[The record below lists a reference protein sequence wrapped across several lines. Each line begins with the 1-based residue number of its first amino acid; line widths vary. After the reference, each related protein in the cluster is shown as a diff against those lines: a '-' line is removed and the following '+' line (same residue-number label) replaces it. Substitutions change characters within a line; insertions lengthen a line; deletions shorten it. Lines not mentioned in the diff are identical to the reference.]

1 MKTFEIVIAWR
12 MEKKTLIQAESL
24 EEAEKKAL
32 KYEAHAPGNAI
43 QGFYVQDSL
52 KISNGKGFT

>member
-1 MKTFEIVIAWR
+1 MREYEIQITWT
-12 MEKKTLIQAESL
+12 MEKTTLIKADSL

-43 QGFYVQDSL
+43 QGFYIKDSL
-52 KISNGKGFT
+52 KIK